1 MPVVDLDDEA
11 TVRSRYG
18 RLAGLGTQFGA
29 AIIVFSLVGNWLDER
44 LGTRPLLLILGV
56 LLGFAGGTISIVRAV
71 SPGRDRADH

>member
-1 MPVVDLDDEA
+1 MVDPDDEA

-18 RLAGLGTQFGA
+18 RSAGLGAQFGA
-29 AIIVFSLVGNWLDER
+29 VIIVFSLVGNWLDEQ

-71 SPGRDRADH
+71 SPGRDRADD